1 MDSRKDNLIGNIAK
15 LAIAIIGVV
24 LTFMII
30 YKEDEGVIDITIK
43 FTLAVLAACAII
55 ALLFGLIHFV
65 TNIGKSKGMIFGLV
79 GFIAILGIAYSM
91 SGSDLLDSW
100 RSAGIT
106 EQTSKLSEMG
116 VRAVLIMLGLTV
128 AAAIFSEVSKVF
140 QR

>member
-1 MDSRKDNLIGNIAK
+1 
-15 LAIAIIGVV
+15 
-24 LTFMII
+24 
-30 YKEDEGVIDITIK
+30 
-43 FTLAVLAACAII
+43 
-55 ALLFGLIHFV
+55 
-65 TNIGKSKGMIFGLV
+65 MIFGLV